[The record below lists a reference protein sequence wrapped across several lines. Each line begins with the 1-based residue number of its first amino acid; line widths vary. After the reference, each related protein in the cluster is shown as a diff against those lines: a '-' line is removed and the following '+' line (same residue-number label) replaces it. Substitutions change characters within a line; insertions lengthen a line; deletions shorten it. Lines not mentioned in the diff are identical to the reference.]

1 MPNLHDQF
9 WSTQKDLQ
17 WEKCSRFLLTLESAA
32 LLDLQECVKKIA
44 NNIIANPREPKYAR
58 LRYENETLQA
68 KIFRKNG
75 GLAIMRGFGFEFED
89 TSKIP
94 ADKLDGQK
102 YLVLSPDAL
111 SGLPAC
117 VQWLDETVETALS
130 FIAAKHEEAEVEAEA
145 EAERQRQTEGGLPT
159 TVFEATSRVRVPM
172 PDIPAQALI
181 SIELPTRERVLGGF
195 CLGDTVYGV
204 RRFAAA
210 FFRVQRVEDI
220 ILRLPEDLQFDLDA
234 VRVGN
239 NEDTFDATLEET
251 NWPTLEDMQWYPRM
265 RILAYSRVATK
276 TYANDDAP
284 EQQFG
289 EARLV
294 QAHLQRHTQAAD
306 APSSA
311 PLNAFSSSATT
322 LLTPNERAERVR
334 TLQAQVRANQL
345 QAQKEREDAV
355 RNFHED
361 RERVKKVRPTIP
373 LKDAQEAA
381 EAATSPT
388 AMGRLPRMALWR
400 RRPAAGTSA
409 SAPTAASKSSSSP
422 QQPRTRR

>member
-1 MPNLHDQF
+1 MPNLHDRF

-44 NNIIANPREPKYAR
+44 NNIIANPREPKYTR

-68 KIFRKNG
+68 KIFRNNG
-75 GLAIMRGFGFEFED
+75 GLAVMRGFGFEFED

-117 VQWLDETVETALS
+117 VQWLDETVETAMS
-130 FIAAKHEEAEVEAEA
+130 FIAAKHEEAEAEA
-145 EAERQRQTEGGLPT
+145 EAERQRQNEGDLST
-159 TVFEATSRVRVPM
+159 TVFEAVNRVRIPM

-210 FFRVQRVEDI
+210 FFRVQCVEDI

-239 NEDTFDATLEET
+239 NEDAFDATLEET
-251 NWPTLEDMQWYPRM
+251 NWPTIEDMQWYPRM

-276 TYANDDAP
+276 AYTNDDSS

-294 QAHLQRHTQAAD
+294 QAHLQRHAQAET
-306 APSSA
+306 PSSA

-322 LLTPNERAERVR
+322 LLTPQERAERVR
-334 TLQAQVRANQL
+334 KLQAQVRANQL
-345 QAQKEREDAV
+345 QVQKEREDAI

-373 LKDAQEAA
+373 LKDTQDEAG
-381 EAATSPT
+381 ATSPT
-388 AMGRLPRMALWR
+388 ANVRSQRMALWR
-400 RRPAAGTSA
+400 RRPAPSGTSA
-409 SAPTAASKSSSSP
+409 SAPAAASKSSSSSL